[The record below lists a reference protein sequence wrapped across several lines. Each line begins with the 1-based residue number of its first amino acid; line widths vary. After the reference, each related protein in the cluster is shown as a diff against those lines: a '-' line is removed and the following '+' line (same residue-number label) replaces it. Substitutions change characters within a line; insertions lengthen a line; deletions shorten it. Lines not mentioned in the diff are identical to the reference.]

1 MERGGAKLG
10 LSVSRR
16 AVSAHRRGGSAAPP
30 RMRFV
35 ACVQRKRVSARG
47 EDVVSEAA
55 ISSTAFPL
63 TAKYDPK
70 WIRDNALGENA
81 LCQVES
87 LARRLSLRAGMRV
100 LDLGCG
106 KATSSI
112 FLAREFGIEAWAA
125 DEATSPT
132 ENRKRA
138 IALGCEA
145 SVFPLRVD
153 AHSLPFAKEFFDA
166 VIAIDSFLYFGT
178 DERYLGYLIQ
188 FIKSGGFIG
197 VVDIAFT
204 RELRSIEDAPEYLR
218 PQYPKHWS
226 YVHSVEWWK
235 QHWEKTGL
243 VDMQCAELLPESDDL
258 LRDYVLGRPPE
269 QDENSI
275 MRAVPRDHE
284 EV

>member
-1 MERGGAKLG
+1 VNRAA
-10 LSVSRR
+10 LS
-16 AVSAHRRGGSAAPP
+16 PN
-30 RMRFV
+30 
-35 ACVQRKRVSARG
+35 
-47 EDVVSEAA
+47 
-55 ISSTAFPL
+55 AFPL
-63 TAKYDPK
+63 SAKYDPQ
-70 WIRDNALGENA
+70 WILDNALGENA

-87 LARRLSLRAGMRV
+87 LARHLPLRAGMRV
-100 LDLGCG
+100 LDLACG

-112 FLAREFGIEAWAA
+112 FLAREFGVEVWAA
-125 DEATSPT
+125 DGTISPT

-138 IALGCEA
+138 IGLQCEA

-188 FIKSGGFIG
+188 FIRPGGFIG
-197 VVDIAFT
+197 IVDIAFT

-226 YVHSVEWWK
+226 YVHSVDWWRR
-235 QHWEKTGL
+235 HWEKTGL
-243 VDMQCAELLPESDDL
+243 VDVQYAALLPESNDL
-258 LRDYVLGRPPE
+258 LRDYVLDRPPE

-275 MRAVPRDHE
+275 MRVVPHDHDGLIALFCL
-284 EV
+284 VACKR